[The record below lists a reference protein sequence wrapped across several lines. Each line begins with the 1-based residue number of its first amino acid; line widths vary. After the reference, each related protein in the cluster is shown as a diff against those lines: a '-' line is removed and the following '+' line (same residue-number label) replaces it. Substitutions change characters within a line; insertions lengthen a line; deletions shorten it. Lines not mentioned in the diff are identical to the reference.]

1 MWSERG
7 ENCGRGLAPDGGGSD
22 TDVVTD
28 TPTSGA
34 SPLPHLICVVL
45 TGGLIAAGDLFHQF
59 CMPLHI
65 IRPRNG
71 LDHQQVI
78 AGTAEEGGVQRLAA
92 ALGGRAV
99 DLAQAKA
106 LEGQF
111 LLFCFLKSGR
121 AALWSLMKPATAP
134 SRNCGS
140 LSLMV
145 TPSLR
150 TVSATMTTLFVVWFA
165 YIVPWVSPV
174 PSAALPA
181 GRVSAT

>member
-111 LLFCFLKSGR
+111 LFVLFLEVGQGG
-121 AALWSLMKPATAP
+121 ALVLDEASY
-134 SRNCGS
+134 
-140 LSLMV
+140 
-145 TPSLR
+145 R
-150 TVSATMTTLFVVWFA
+150 TVEELRVIVFNGYPVVAHGFGDDDHTFRGL
-165 YIVPWVSPV
+165 V
-174 PSAALPA
+174 
-181 GRVSAT
+181 